1 MKLLTPGSRRLMR
14 LLAIPALLVFLLTGI
29 AVLRGTIA
37 LSYSSMAVDAEG
49 RLYLGR
55 GDRIEI
61 YEAGTRTASIAPKA
75 GKSYLFTLQGEE
87 LVLSTGKTV
96 ITLDLQGNGID
107 QQPDENGTVYQQLK
121 AQKGTFTAADGTVY
135 TLRHE
140 MLATEVTAQD
150 GTVLYA
156 EPRWANVLKPLLALA
171 ALYVVFAAGYVALD
185 RFAKLAANGG
195 LEQA

>member
-1 MKLLTPGSRRLMR
+1 MKILTPGSRRLMR

>member
-1 MKLLTPGSRRLMR
+1 MKILTPGSRRLMR

-29 AVLRGTIA
+29 AVLRGSIA

-156 EPRWANVLKPLLALA
+156 EPGWANVLKPLLALA

>member
-1 MKLLTPGSRRLMR
+1 MKILTPGSRRLIR

-29 AVLRGTIA
+29 AVLRGSIA

-156 EPRWANVLKPLLALA
+156 EPGWANVLKPLLALA

>member
-1 MKLLTPGSRRLMR
+1 MKILTPGSRRLMR

-75 GKSYLFTLQGEE
+75 GKSYLFTLKGEE

-156 EPRWANVLKPLLALA
+156 EPGWANVLKPLLALA

>member
-156 EPRWANVLKPLLALA
+156 EPGWANVLKPLLALA

>member
-1 MKLLTPGSRRLMR
+1 MKILTPGSRRLMR

-37 LSYSSMAVDAEG
+37 LSYSGVAVDAEG

-96 ITLDLQGNGID
+96 ITLDLQGSGID

-156 EPRWANVLKPLLALA
+156 EPGWANVLKPLLALA

>member
-1 MKLLTPGSRRLMR
+1 MKILTPGSRRLMR

-37 LSYSSMAVDAEG
+37 LSYSSMAVDTEG

-75 GKSYLFTLQGEE
+75 GKSYLFALQGEE

-156 EPRWANVLKPLLALA
+156 EPGWANVLKPLLALA

>member
-61 YEAGTRTASIAPKA
+61 YEAGTRTASIEPKA

-156 EPRWANVLKPLLALA
+156 EPGWANVLKPLLALA

>member
-37 LSYSSMAVDAEG
+37 LYFSSMAVDAEG

-61 YEAGTRTASIAPKA
+61 YEAGTRSASIAPKA

-156 EPRWANVLKPLLALA
+156 EPGWANVLKPLLALA

>member
-1 MKLLTPGSRRLMR
+1 MKILTPGSRRLMR

-156 EPRWANVLKPLLALA
+156 EPGWANVLKPLLALA

>member
-1 MKLLTPGSRRLMR
+1 MKILTPGSRRLMR

-156 EPRWANVLKPLLALA
+156 EPGWSNVLKPLLALA

>member
-1 MKLLTPGSRRLMR
+1 MKILTPGRRRLMR

-156 EPRWANVLKPLLALA
+156 EPGWANVLKPLLALA

>member
-1 MKLLTPGSRRLMR
+1 MKILTPGSRRLMR

-156 EPRWANVLKPLLALA
+156 EPGWANVLKPLLALA
-171 ALYVVFAAGYVALD
+171 AMYVVFAAGYVALD

>member
-1 MKLLTPGSRRLMR
+1 MKILTPGSRRLMR

-55 GDRIEI
+55 GGRIEI

-156 EPRWANVLKPLLALA
+156 EPGWANVLKPLLALA

>member
-1 MKLLTPGSRRLMR
+1 MKILTPGSRRLMR

-121 AQKGTFTAADGTVY
+121 AQKSTFTAADGTVY

-156 EPRWANVLKPLLALA
+156 EPGWANVLKPLLALA

>member
-121 AQKGTFTAADGTVY
+121 AQKGSFTAADGTVY

-156 EPRWANVLKPLLALA
+156 EPGWANVLKPLLALA

>member
-1 MKLLTPGSRRLMR
+1 MKILTPGSRRLMR

-75 GKSYLFTLQGEE
+75 GRSYLFTLQGEE

-156 EPRWANVLKPLLALA
+156 EPGWANVLKPLLALA

>member
-1 MKLLTPGSRRLMR
+1 M
-14 LLAIPALLVFLLTGI
+14 
-29 AVLRGTIA
+29 
-37 LSYSSMAVDAEG
+37 
-49 RLYLGR
+49 
-55 GDRIEI
+55 
-61 YEAGTRTASIAPKA
+61 
-75 GKSYLFTLQGEE
+75 
-87 LVLSTGKTV
+87 LSTGKTV

-156 EPRWANVLKPLLALA
+156 EPGWANVLKPLLALA